1 MGWMKT
7 NLLLLSLCFPLLGAS
22 LLSSEE
28 AKPEMVIPLP
38 EAAAALPATEIVP
51 QETAFWI
58 FDKKADANAKPA
70 AHPEQEAGYTINYTT
85 VSILEYIRF
94 ASKISNVN
102 FIYNEADLNF
112 TITVVSD
119 APMTSENVM
128 ATLLQVL
135 RIHGLQLLEQD
146 NSLVIHNAPG
156 VQQIATLVV
165 EGEENKTA
173 PIVTRIFRVKNVKP
187 DSVAA
192 IIRPMISTGA
202 ILEVSA
208 ETRQLILTD
217 ITANVNKVAALI
229 ENLDSPQ
236 TLLEIR
242 SYEATNNKPEY
253 LISLGSQ
260 MMNPIAQGNPF
271 ILVPQSLANTIFIVS
286 TPELADKAIAVF
298 KSLDTPPKKEISAER
313 KLKSENIFIY
323 KVQNRSGDQVL
334 KGLANIAKSLEDTGI
349 PEQDLIDSIDTAKWI
364 RDSNSITV
372 VGSKDSIDKI
382 KEFLAALDVPSKDG
396 AEKTSF
402 FVFKPQNRSASEVE
416 KSILEIADNLK
427 DTGGADPSLISAI
440 ESVKINDMTH
450 TLVFSGEEKNFPR
463 IQELLNTIDN
473 ANGRRLSSKNNFY
486 LYKLQQASETEL
498 ENSLKSFA
506 RDLSKSNVSD
516 DGLADVISHMKYIK
530 ETNSILFTGP
540 DAALK
545 RLQDIVPSF
554 DTGSAPPSTQ
564 FYVYKP
570 VYQKGDKLA
579 DSLKEMTDQLKADK
593 LADPGLLRALESMKW
608 VKSTNSL
615 LFTGD
620 PASLQRIEALIGT
633 TDAPMGPKAGME
645 KNFFLFQ
652 PQYANRE
659 KTESYLRQI
668 SDNLSKRNEEDL
680 VETIRTAKWID
691 SSKSFMFYGSDSSM
705 KRLKELLANFDT
717 PDSGKGFES
726 SNFLM
731 YKPKVLTAS
740 DIQKSLQD
748 VAANLK
754 KANLAD
760 PALLST
766 IDSSKYVEATN
777 SIVFTG
783 PPDTL
788 SKIQSILNDVD
799 VRKSV
804 KPGYYI
810 YKVQNTTGD
819 AIEEDLDQLAKDF
832 KSSGLQDT
840 KIIDVINKIR
850 YVKETNSLL
859 LSGDPQAVDEVKAIV
874 ADYDYPREMKAE
886 KSNFYMYKPQ
896 HLPAAQVQKS
906 LIDVGSNLKKAGL
919 ADSNLLAAIDSA
931 KYVDSTN
938 SLIFTGSPDALLKI
952 QGLIKDIDIPPAS
965 HAPIQKVGK
974 TTFLLYKLKNASGP
988 QIVSSLQNMASNIK
1002 KSGTSDKDFVAA
1014 LESMKYVKETNSL
1027 FFTGTEESLGKIQTL
1042 VEQFDVTSMAPVK
1055 VEAPLVQGPSNFFVY
1070 KPQSLAGPDLEKILT
1085 DFADNLKSSGLADP
1099 DLFNSITSMRWI
1111 EKTQSLVF
1119 TGTPKALDQIK
1130 ELLKTFDIPSNL
1142 PEGTSG
1148 GPMEASIQA
1157 IDNTSFLVYKLQ
1169 FHKGDEIQGALRQI
1183 AKDLILSN
1191 APVNQNL
1198 LNSINS
1204 IQWLEVTNSLLCSG
1218 DQETLTR
1225 LRELIKNLDIPLKQV
1240 YIEMLVIQTTLANA
1254 LQFGLEWSANYKY
1267 RNKFSTVM
1275 NNTPPS
1281 SGGTTYTPDTLFQS
1295 LQNTLLPP
1303 STSNPTAAAP
1313 TPQMIPASGHGNFD
1327 LGVIGEVIR
1336 HNGQT
1341 FLTLGSLL
1349 TALQTDAET
1358 SVILTPK
1365 ILTQDGKT
1373 SSIFVGNNIP
1383 FVGSFVS
1390 NTASNATVNTSNLE
1404 YRDIGLNLT
1413 VTPVLGN
1420 SDIVTLDINLDQTQ
1434 TVGAT
1439 ITGATIDFANQT
1451 ANGIVTSKT
1460 SMQTTVHVPDNNF
1473 LILSGMVN
1481 SSDVK
1486 TQSAIPCLGGLPII
1500 GAAFSQSNETVAN
1513 ANLVIFIRPHII
1525 NSLDDM
1531 RSISSKEEEFFRDQ
1545 TGTPFLEHNFNE
1557 AMELIKT
1564 IDDE

>member
-28 AKPEMVIPLP
+28 AKPEMVVPLP

-70 AHPEQEAGYTINYTT
+70 AHQEQEAGYTINYTT

-545 RLQDIVPSF
+545 RLQDMSPLSIPGPLLPARNSMF
-554 DTGSAPPSTQ
+554 TSLST
-564 FYVYKP
+564 K
-570 VYQKGDKLA
+570 KG
-579 DSLKEMTDQLKADK
+579 T
-593 LADPGLLRALESMKW
+593 
-608 VKSTNSL
+608 SL
-615 LFTGD
+615 L
-620 PASLQRIEALIGT
+620 I
-633 TDAPMGPKAGME
+633 
-645 KNFFLFQ
+645 
-652 PQYANRE
+652 
-659 KTESYLRQI
+659 
-668 SDNLSKRNEEDL
+668 
-680 VETIRTAKWID
+680 
-691 SSKSFMFYGSDSSM
+691 
-705 KRLKELLANFDT
+705 RLK
-717 PDSGKGFES
+717 K
-726 SNFLM
+726 
-731 YKPKVLTAS
+731 
-740 DIQKSLQD
+740 
-748 VAANLK
+748 
-754 KANLAD
+754 
-760 PALLST
+760 
-766 IDSSKYVEATN
+766 
-777 SIVFTG
+777 
-783 PPDTL
+783 
-788 SKIQSILNDVD
+788 
-799 VRKSV
+799 
-804 KPGYYI
+804 
-810 YKVQNTTGD
+810 
-819 AIEEDLDQLAKDF
+819 
-832 KSSGLQDT
+832 
-840 KIIDVINKIR
+840 
-850 YVKETNSLL
+850 
-859 LSGDPQAVDEVKAIV
+859 
-874 ADYDYPREMKAE
+874 
-886 KSNFYMYKPQ
+886 
-896 HLPAAQVQKS
+896 
-906 LIDVGSNLKKAGL
+906 
-919 ADSNLLAAIDSA
+919 
-931 KYVDSTN
+931 
-938 SLIFTGSPDALLKI
+938 
-952 QGLIKDIDIPPAS
+952 
-965 HAPIQKVGK
+965 
-974 TTFLLYKLKNASGP
+974 
-988 QIVSSLQNMASNIK
+988 
-1002 KSGTSDKDFVAA
+1002 
-1014 LESMKYVKETNSL
+1014 
-1027 FFTGTEESLGKIQTL
+1027 
-1042 VEQFDVTSMAPVK
+1042 
-1055 VEAPLVQGPSNFFVY
+1055 
-1070 KPQSLAGPDLEKILT
+1070 
-1085 DFADNLKSSGLADP
+1085 
-1099 DLFNSITSMRWI
+1099 
-1111 EKTQSLVF
+1111 
-1119 TGTPKALDQIK
+1119 
-1130 ELLKTFDIPSNL
+1130 
-1142 PEGTSG
+1142 
-1148 GPMEASIQA
+1148 
-1157 IDNTSFLVYKLQ
+1157 
-1169 FHKGDEIQGALRQI
+1169 
-1183 AKDLILSN
+1183 
-1191 APVNQNL
+1191 
-1198 LNSINS
+1198 
-1204 IQWLEVTNSLLCSG
+1204 
-1218 DQETLTR
+1218 
-1225 LRELIKNLDIPLKQV
+1225 
-1240 YIEMLVIQTTLANA
+1240 
-1254 LQFGLEWSANYKY
+1254 
-1267 RNKFSTVM
+1267 
-1275 NNTPPS
+1275 
-1281 SGGTTYTPDTLFQS
+1281 
-1295 LQNTLLPP
+1295 
-1303 STSNPTAAAP
+1303 
-1313 TPQMIPASGHGNFD
+1313 
-1327 LGVIGEVIR
+1327 
-1336 HNGQT
+1336 
-1341 FLTLGSLL
+1341 
-1349 TALQTDAET
+1349 
-1358 SVILTPK
+1358 
-1365 ILTQDGKT
+1365 
-1373 SSIFVGNNIP
+1373 
-1383 FVGSFVS
+1383 
-1390 NTASNATVNTSNLE
+1390 
-1404 YRDIGLNLT
+1404 
-1413 VTPVLGN
+1413 
-1420 SDIVTLDINLDQTQ
+1420 
-1434 TVGAT
+1434 
-1439 ITGATIDFANQT
+1439 
-1451 ANGIVTSKT
+1451 
-1460 SMQTTVHVPDNNF
+1460 
-1473 LILSGMVN
+1473 
-1481 SSDVK
+1481 
-1486 TQSAIPCLGGLPII
+1486 
-1500 GAAFSQSNETVAN
+1500 
-1513 ANLVIFIRPHII
+1513 
-1525 NSLDDM
+1525 
-1531 RSISSKEEEFFRDQ
+1531 
-1545 TGTPFLEHNFNE
+1545 
-1557 AMELIKT
+1557 
-1564 IDDE
+1564 